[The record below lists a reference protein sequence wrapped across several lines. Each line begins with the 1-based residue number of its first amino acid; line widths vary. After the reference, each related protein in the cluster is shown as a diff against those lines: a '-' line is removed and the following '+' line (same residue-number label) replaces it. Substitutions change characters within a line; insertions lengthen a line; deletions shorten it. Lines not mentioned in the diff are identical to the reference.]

1 MEGTYPHCLCV
12 RSVLAWI
19 RPLYTGILHAHTHAF
34 SSFTRVYLSCAGWR
48 RLSSS
53 LFRATVDYLTQLSV
67 VPSWANPS
75 STSSSSSSCSTRSI
89 FSPPLVSFAIVS
101 SRPYRFVVYT
111 PRFRPIVT
119 GMKSGRRWEEGW
131 RGGERKRVRLTILS
145 LERGDSF
152 PLAEFTRPGH
162 RLTVKGITEIVFEI
176 SSSSSFSPFSL
187 SRVSKAFRCSSP
199 WDFPRSCWSLCCRA
213 LITSLRFERYRGE
226 IGEDPRESLPRKID
240 IRDLNTPSDVP
251 CPKITLTWGDKQREK
266 WNSFGWLLFT

>member
-19 RPLYTGILHAHTHAF
+19 RPLYTGILHTHTHAF

-145 LERGDSF
+145 LSRGDSF

-176 SSSSSFSPFSL
+176 FLLLLFLFLVVSRFESVSVFLPVGLSTQLLIIVL
-187 SRVSKAFRCSSP
+187 SRVDNIVTFRKISRGNWRRSEGIAPSKDRYPRSQHPLRCS
-199 WDFPRSCWSLCCRA
+199 
-213 LITSLRFERYRGE
+213 
-226 IGEDPRESLPRKID
+226 LPENYAHLGR
-240 IRDLNTPSDVP
+240 
-251 CPKITLTWGDKQREK
+251 
-266 WNSFGWLLFT
+266 